1 MHQRVRRGAC
11 FSSANTS
18 ILPSVPKLTSK
29 PSNLFASFIIL
40 FYRGKPTNSTMNL
53 DRALVLLLASIGAVA
68 GFSPSGRVAFS
79 VASSH
84 SSRVTSVPSVRVV
97 SALSSEVEQAAEAAT
112 APAFDAAIHVGNISF
127 GETLFL
133 FGHVFCNPPPIHH
146 DAVRLLNF
154 DIVACSLMKSK
165 IPLKVISGMSFLLT
179 DLFPRSTCRLTEKR

>member
-1 MHQRVRRGAC
+1 MACIKEAREGAC

-18 ILPSVPKLTSK
+18 SFCPRTIHIVCVVHYFVLP
-29 PSNLFASFIIL
+29 
-40 FYRGKPTNSTMNL
+40 YRGKTTNSTMNL

-97 SALSSEVEQAAEAAT
+97 SALSSEVEQAAEAVP

-146 DAVRLLNF
+146 DACAIAQL
-154 DIVACSLMKSK
+154 
-165 IPLKVISGMSFLLT
+165 
-179 DLFPRSTCRLTEKR
+179 